1 MIKIIKNWNQNKLL
15 LKKPKM
21 THTQIITWEKM
32 LKNANFIVQKEPID
46 INDVN
51 TDNIFE

>member
-1 MIKIIKNWNQNKLL
+1 
-15 LKKPKM
+15 M
-21 THTQIITWEKM
+21 THTEIVTWEKI

-51 TDNIFE
+51 TIFE